1 MPATAIRTTRLT
13 GTTVDKV
20 PISKNLGGVFSE
32 SEASLKEI
40 AELEELKKLVAECQ
54 KVGSELYDEG
64 LIKPYD
70 PRII

>member
-1 MPATAIRTTRLT
+1 MPATAIKINRLT

-20 PISKNLGGVFSE
+20 PISKNLGVVFSE
-32 SEASLKEI
+32 REASLKEI

>member
-1 MPATAIRTTRLT
+1 MPATAIKINRLT

-20 PISKNLGGVFSE
+20 LISKNLGVVFPE
-32 SEASLKEI
+32 REASLKEI

>member
-1 MPATAIRTTRLT
+1 MPATAIKINRLT

-20 PISKNLGGVFSE
+20 LISKNLGVVFPE
-32 SEASLKEI
+32 REAYLKEI
-40 AELEELKKLVAECQ
+40 TEVEELKKLVAECQ
-54 KVGSELYDEG
+54 KVGSELYDQG

>member
-1 MPATAIRTTRLT
+1 MPATAIKINRLT
-13 GTTVDKV
+13 GSTVDKV
-20 PISKNLGGVFSE
+20 PISKNLRVVFSE
-32 SEASLKEI
+32 REASLKEI
-40 AELEELKKLVAECQ
+40 TEVEELKKLVAGYQ

>member
-20 PISKNLGGVFSE
+20 PISKNLRVVFSE
-32 SEASLKEI
+32 REASLKEI
-40 AELEELKKLVAECQ
+40 TEVEELKKLVAGYQ